1 MKDSYEK
8 NIPARCAT
16 CAGSDF
22 EFNEDKT
29 YIKCNRCGREYH
41 GGYEELKMLNQEY
54 IQNGINDLASDVL
67 DDLKEDFKKA
77 FKGNKFI
84 KIK

>member
-1 MKDSYEK
+1 MKNSYNK
-8 NIPARCAT
+8 TITARCAT

-29 YIKCNRCGREYH
+29 YIKCNRCGREYN
-41 GGYEELKMLNQEY
+41 GGYKELKMLNQEN
-54 IQNGINDLASDVL
+54 IQNGIEELGNELL
-67 DDLKEDFKKA
+67 NDLKEDFKKA
-77 FKGNKFI
+77 FKGNKYI